1 VIVADTYAWIWWI
14 SQPHLLSHAAAK
26 AMAGGFG
33 VAMISCWEVAMLAE
47 KRRIALDVGTLQW
60 LREATTLA
68 GVNLLELDV
77 DIAAR
82 AGSLPPDVGGD
93 PADRLIVATAIEH
106 GASLVTKDDR
116 IRRADVVDTIW

>member
-1 VIVADTYAWIWWI
+1 
-14 SQPHLLSHAAAK
+14 
-26 AMAGGFG
+26 
-33 VAMISCWEVAMLAE
+33 MLAE